1 MEDTNERVKDDLE
14 DEKAPQKWRTD
25 ASDTAV
31 NIALGSFISEFN
43 YM

>member
-1 MEDTNERVKDDLE
+1 VEATNERVKDDLE

-31 NIALGSFISEFN
+31 NIALESFISGFD
-43 YM
+43 